1 METSFPKP
9 VEPSIAIGTGYSSAF
24 SLLWT
29 MLGRASA
36 EQFPTQHP
44 CLHGG
49 QAPGAANDAGRRPE
63 GGQQDT
69 AGLHCYASSVIQLN
83 TC

>member
-1 METSFPKP
+1 M
-9 VEPSIAIGTGYSSAF
+9 GTGYSSAF

-29 MLGRASA
+29 MLSRASA

-44 CLHGG
+44 CLHWG
-49 QAPGAANDAGRRPE
+49 QAPGEASDAGRRSE
-63 GGQQDT
+63 GGWQDT
-69 AGLHCYASSVIQLN
+69 AGLHYYASSVIQLN